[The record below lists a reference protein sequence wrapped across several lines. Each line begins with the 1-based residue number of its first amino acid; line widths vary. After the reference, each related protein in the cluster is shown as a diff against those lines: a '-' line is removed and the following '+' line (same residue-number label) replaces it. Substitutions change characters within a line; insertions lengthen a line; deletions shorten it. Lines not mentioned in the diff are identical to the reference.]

1 MITPASATP
10 FMAFGS
16 DQFGTARSNPI
27 GTATQ
32 SNRFGTAARS
42 NQFGT
47 ATGSNQF
54 GNLFLFAKK
63 SMFSDCDFVRLSIV
77 FKEGTL
83 KTTFCRV
90 SKK

>member
-1 MITPASATP
+1 MITPASATQ

-16 DQFGTARSNPI
+16 DQFGSARSNPI
-27 GTATQ
+27 GTA
-32 SNRFGTAARS
+32 
-42 NQFGT
+42 
-47 ATGSNQF
+47 GSNQF

-63 SMFSDCDFVRLSIV
+63 SIFSDCDFVRFSIV
-77 FKEGTL
+77 FKAATL